1 MGNSPW
7 GHKKSDTTQLLTHIY
22 VYMGFPSGASG
33 KESACQ
39 CRRQKTGLGSLGWE
53 DPLEEAWQP
62 TPIFLSGKSHGQRS
76 LVGYNL
82 WGRKELGVEKS
93 WGSKRVTEVT

>member
-39 CRRQKTGLGSLGWE
+39 CRRQKTGLGFLGRE
-53 DPLEEAWQP
+53 DSLEEAWQP

-76 LVGYNL
+76 LVGYNP
-82 WGRKELGVEKS
+82 WGRKELGVKKS
-93 WGSKRVTEVT
+93 H